1 MSFFRFILIFVTDSH
16 VLNFVL
22 FCKSCHRGH
31 SLHRFLFTVNS
42 LFFLYTFEYCKVWL
56 LMRCSM
62 ENFVI
67 LWMIFSSRIQS
78 NIFQYY
84 GTSNYFAGIYQ
95 VVYWYNI
102 FKKAYLLWKL
112 KYNDKYLQ
120 VVKPCNTS
128 VQC

>member
-1 MSFFRFILIFVTDSH
+1 MNFNVMSFFRFILIFVTDSH

-84 GTSNYFAGIYQ
+84 GTSNYFAGTYQ
-95 VVYWYNI
+95 IVYWKINL
-102 FKKAYLLWKL
+102 KKSIYFME
-112 KYNDKYLQ
+112 
-120 VVKPCNTS
+120 VKT
-128 VQC
+128 Q